1 MGCCWPGSIANRT
14 SHLTLHMSH
23 VTQQFMSSSANV
35 LVSASF
41 PTAVS
46 SDWQIRVVLIGCG
59 PLAAVDLL
67 PKVCRHHARVVST
80 RARRQHSPCS
90 RRLHVFAP
98 TAHCRTRLRQ
108 CRVSSARPLTAE
120 GAV

>member
-1 MGCCWPGSIANRT
+1 MGCCWPGRIANRT
-14 SHLTLHMSH
+14 SHLTRHMSH
-23 VTQQFMSSSANV
+23 VTQLFMSSSANV

-67 PKVCRHHARVVST
+67 PKVCRHHARVAST
-80 RARRQHSPCS
+80 RRAAAACTCS
-90 RRLHVFAP
+90 RPLR
-98 TAHCRTRLRQ
+98 TAGPGFGSVGSLQRDR
-108 CRVSSARPLTAE
+108 
-120 GAV
+120 